1 MGRPLKITH
10 LTIYRDLPAGIRK
23 QLRFEA
29 NAASH
34 ITQAD
39 WTVVAAHGGQLEE
52 PFEKAIPR
60 VFRFTL
66 LRPLYGWLL
75 AMRLSRTS
83 DVLLL
88 RHMPFDPFAFIFA
101 PFIPNRVSIHHSKE
115 IEELPLIRPGLTG
128 RAAAWMERR
137 AGRFAVGKTLGVLGV
152 TGDIAEYQCVARSV
166 NKSHATYSNGVDL
179 DSVGIVSDVRHE
191 TAVNVVFMCETFSQ
205 WHGLDR
211 LIDAVAAADHVP
223 GELVIHLIGNLP
235 EMLDQHLNS
244 LGSRQKVFLRHGF
257 MERQAYLEVLAKADL
272 GLGSLALDRQ
282 NMIEGSTLKVRE
294 MLAMGLPVWA
304 NHKDTSLPSDF
315 VYFHQA
321 DKVCLDSILGFAVE
335 MKQHSRQQI
344 RESAAKYVSKIA
356 AMIGII
362 PWLASLLGRS
372 DYGDAQLSDGRSEAR
387 PAASMR
393 TTEDQ
398 D

>member
-23 QLRFEA
+23 QLRFES

-39 WTVVAAHGGQLEE
+39 WTVVAAHGGKLVE
-52 PFEKAIPR
+52 PFERAIPR
-60 VFRFTL
+60 LFQFTL
-66 LRPLYGWLL
+66 LRPLYGWML
-75 AMRLSRTS
+75 AWRLSRAA
-83 DVLLL
+83 DILLL
-88 RHMPFDPFAFIFA
+88 RHMPFDPFAYIFA
-101 PFIPNRVSIHHSKE
+101 PLIRNRVSIHHSKE

-137 AGRFAVGKTLGVLGV
+137 AGRFAVGNAIGILGV
-152 TGDIAEYQCVARSV
+152 TGDIAEYQCAARSV
-166 NKSHATYSNGVDL
+166 RKSRATYSNGVDL
-179 DSVGIVSDVRHE
+179 DAVGITFDARQKN
-191 TAVNVVFMCETFSQ
+191 AVNVVFMCETFSQ

-211 LIDAVAAADHVP
+211 LIDAVAAADDVP
-223 GELVIHLIGNLP
+223 DELVIHLIGNLP
-235 EMLDQHLNS
+235 DQVDRHLNS
-244 LGSRQKVFLRHGF
+244 LGNRQNVFMRHGF
-257 MERQAYLEVLAKADL
+257 MERKAYLEVLAKADV

-315 VYFHQA
+315 VYYHQA
-321 DKVCLDSILGFAVE
+321 DKVSLDSILGFAVE
-335 MKQHSRQQI
+335 MKQHSRRQV
-344 RESAAKYVSKIA
+344 RESAARYVSKIA

-372 DYGDAQLSDGRSEAR
+372 DYGDAQLSDGRSEAL
-387 PAASMR
+387 PAAPMR